1 MSNFLPIIL
10 GSDLNTYTIARE
22 IHEAYGIKSVVA
34 TSRILLPCIHSKII
48 DFYKRDNFSKD
59 DEIFVGLLNEIY
71 GKNKN
76 KYYDFIL
83 FAPDDVMRS
92 LIFRNLDKLDFNPK
106 LPYADRDVIAKLKT
120 KSDFYE
126 GIKDL
131 DLAPQTLIAS
141 KDNYKSLSYPADVFI
156 KADNDVFYKTLNF
169 EGWQKG
175 YHSTSI
181 DQTIEILETIF
192 NNGYDDKIIVQEF
205 VKGGDGTEYSVDGY
219 RTKEGISM
227 SICRNILLD
236 KRVEWIGNFVAKVD
250 SKEEII
256 YEYATKIVETLGVYG
271 LFNIDFK
278 KNIETGKIYA
288 FEINLRQGRCH
299 YFATQNGINLSKI
312 AIEDLV
318 NDNFSEKRGDIPF
331 TYYNLNLDETIANL
345 EGELKEEFLAPQRR
359 DNTQNPLVYD
369 KDWGF
374 RRRLKIEPYLKRLSD
389 ETFAVKEV

>member
-1 MSNFLPIIL
+1 
-10 GSDLNTYTIARE
+10 
-22 IHEAYGIKSVVA
+22 
-34 TSRILLPCIHSKII
+34 
-48 DFYKRDNFSKD
+48 
-59 DEIFVGLLNEIY
+59 
-71 GKNKN
+71 
-76 KYYDFIL
+76 
-83 FAPDDVMRS
+83 
-92 LIFRNLDKLDFNPK
+92 
-106 LPYADRDVIAKLKT
+106 
-120 KSDFYE
+120 
-126 GIKDL
+126 
-131 DLAPQTLIAS
+131 
-141 KDNYKSLSYPADVFI
+141 
-156 KADNDVFYKTLNF
+156 
-169 EGWQKG
+169 
-175 YHSTSI
+175 
-181 DQTIEILETIF
+181 
-192 NNGYDDKIIVQEF
+192 
-205 VKGGDGTEYSVDGY
+205 
-219 RTKEGISM
+219 M

-299 YFATQNGINLSKI
+299 YFATQNGVNLSKI

-318 NDNFSEKRGDIPF
+318 NGNFSEKRGDIPF

-359 DNTQNPLVYD
+359 DNTKNPLVYD